1 MTTQAFQ
8 LADRAVGGRLAFLL
22 RKWKSEGL
30 NREEIAK
37 KLAEEHG
44 ISLTGRTIHNWLRHI
59 EREEQAS

>member
-30 NREEIAK
+30 NREQIAE

-44 ISLTGRTIHNWLRHI
+44 ISLTGRTIHNWLRRI
-59 EREEQAS
+59 EDEAKAS